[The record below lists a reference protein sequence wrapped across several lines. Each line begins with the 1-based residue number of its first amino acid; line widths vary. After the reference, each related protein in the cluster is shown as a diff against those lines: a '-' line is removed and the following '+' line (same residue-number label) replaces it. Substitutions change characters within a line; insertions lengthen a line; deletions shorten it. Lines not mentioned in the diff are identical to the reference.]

1 MRSSVSLYFL
11 NMLLF
16 IFYCNEYFLLRRA
29 SEVYLSHDRL
39 APFYFF
45 EKRAASC
52 FTLMCLSIN
61 NVILAFILPL
71 YKNVLFF
78 SGGKWLQKLYS
89 LNVIRIWGLQK
100 KRPIL
105 FLKLSF
111 CGLFHKWC
119 QYWCPVQDRGFEIS
133 CTVCLCFH
141 CFFTVTNGKNVTSF
155 YILSKL

>member
-1 MRSSVSLYFL
+1 MSLYFL

-89 LNVIRIWGLQK
+89 LNVMRILGATEKTPHPVFEVEFLWLVPQVV
-100 KRPIL
+100 PIL
-105 FLKLSF
+105 MSSP
-111 CGLFHKWC
+111 G
-119 QYWCPVQDRGFEIS
+119 QGVEIS

>member
-1 MRSSVSLYFL
+1 MSLYFL

-119 QYWCPVQDRGFEIS
+119 QY
-133 CTVCLCFH
+133 
-141 CFFTVTNGKNVTSF
+141 
-155 YILSKL
+155 